1 MNGIYKLGI
10 VIGIIVIYCLVTFC
24 IATIATI
31 SDNDVGITFA
41 VAWVIGVLLFVGL
54 SVIYLD
60 ERGMWDLP
68 VKNETAIETTIE
80 GDE

>member
-31 SDNDVGITFA
+31 NQNDVGITFA
-41 VAWVIGVLLFVGL
+41 VAWVIGVLFFLGL

-60 ERGMWDLP
+60 ERGMWNLP